1 MLHSVEMTEFF
12 LSLRFFVKSKIGEL
26 RDSKSA
32 ILTNWEALK
41 FEFWWLKFTK
51 STNLTVPKMA
61 QLAILELLDSP
72 KLISRKIKVTEKSWN
87 FHTVEK
93 QETYSHK
100 KYFVKLTFVGK
111 MLLSRNFC
119 LISVRMNFRNFYTV
133 HFTVWKFQNL
143 SAIQIL
149 REITFGHFEA
159 KKTAI

>member
-41 FEFWWLKFTK
+41 FEFWWLKFTN

-72 KLISRKIKVTEKSWN
+72 KLISRKILMTEWSWT
-87 FHTVEK
+87 FHTV
-93 QETYSHK
+93 H
-100 KYFVKLTFVGK
+100 FGKLRGSE
-111 MLLSRNFC
+111 LWFC
-119 LISVRMNFRNFYTV
+119 GI
-133 HFTVWKFQNL
+133 W
-143 SAIQIL
+143 AIFKDQIL
-149 REITFGHFEA
+149 PKLKFGSF
-159 KKTAI
+159 KTVKTIVFDPEDLTVGPSYSQKLLFQIVGIRHLSTSGMG